1 MERELLNWES
11 ELLAKS
17 PDWGKLGNVAMCCD
31 AEGKSEA
38 VVDTT
43 LGREPAEGSEGG
55 GSVLG
60 AGTDEVVS
68 RVACVLTP
76 LCPFVTATGV
86 DSDGAMELWYAILL
100 CTEVWS

>member
-17 PDWGKLGNVAMCCD
+17 LDWGKLGNAAVCCG
-31 AEGKSEA
+31 AEGRSEA
-38 VVDTT
+38 VEDAV
-43 LGREPAEGSEGG
+43 LGRDPAAGSEGEV
-55 GSVLG
+55 SVLDV
-60 AGTDEVVS
+60 GTDEVVS
-68 RVACVLTP
+68 RVGCVRTP

-86 DSDGAMELWYAILL
+86 ESDGAMELWYAILL